1 METKK
6 DIRKRVLE
14 IRNNLCIDE
23 LKKKSHIICKKII
36 NHPFF
41 LEADIIACYLD
52 YRNEVQTREIVDQA
66 WKMQK
71 KVAVPRVE
79 GDEMQFYYLSSFSD
93 LREGYRGIM
102 EPDACTVAELHN
114 ALVIIPGV
122 AFDKT
127 RNRIGY
133 GKGFYDK
140 FMSRHSE
147 VKSIAIAFEC
157 QVVEEIPKGEYDY
170 CPNIL
175 ITEEN
180 IYDE

>member
-14 IRNNLCIDE
+14 IRNGLRIDE
-23 LKKKSHIICKKII
+23 LKNKSHIICKKLMS
-36 NHPFF
+36 HPFF
-41 LEADIIACYLD
+41 LEADVVGCYLD
-52 YRNEVQTREIVDQA
+52 YRNEVQTREIIEQA
-66 WKMQK
+66 WRMQK

-79 GDEMQFYYLSSFSD
+79 DDEMSFYYLSSFSD

-102 EPDACTVAELHN
+102 EPNEHTIADMHN
-114 ALVIIPGV
+114 ALVIMPGV
-122 AFDKT
+122 AFDKR

-140 FMSRHSE
+140 FMSRHSGA
-147 VKSIAIAFEC
+147 KSIAIAFEC
-157 QVVEEIPKGEYDY
+157 QIVDEIERGLFDY
-170 CPNIL
+170 CPDIL
-175 ITEEN
+175 MTEEN